1 MVDTNNKIIDSYL
14 SLISRLG
21 YDSKLEL
28 ISRLT
33 ASMKTSETVKSDNS
47 ISHLFGAFETEE
59 TAKEL
64 IDTIRNTRFFNRKIE
79 SFD

>member
-1 MVDTNNKIIDSYL
+1 MVDTNSKIIDSYL

-33 ASMKTSETVKSDNS
+33 ASMKTSEATKSKSS

-59 TAKEL
+59 TAEEL
-64 IDTIRNTRFFNRKIE
+64 IENIRNARVFNRKIE